1 MKNFTIVSVLL
12 SVFTVTS
19 FTSLAQPK
27 SDFLKDRNGLEF
39 PSRSYVSVL
48 PYNKQLQL
56 RNDEDRSSFVA
67 TENCTSLQFKF
78 AQLIDRDIESIANT
92 YLYNFIDEWWAV
104 RYRYGGTTKRGVDCS
119 SYTKQLAYAVY
130 GVTLP
135 RTAREQ
141 HAVATRINRMDI
153 QEGDL
158 VFFNIRGGVSHVG
171 VYIGNDYFTHSSCKA
186 GVTIS
191 SLNDPYYSKKYI
203 GAGRVSNEVK
213 EEPILEQKLKEQGT
227 E

>member
-27 SDFLKDRNGLEF
+27 SDFLKDRNVLEF
-39 PSRSYVSVL
+39 SSRSYASV
-48 PYNKQLQL
+48 PQYNKQSQV
-56 RNDEDRSSFVA
+56 RNDEARSSFVA

-78 AQLIDRDIESIANT
+78 AQLIDSDIESIANT

-104 RYRYGGTTKRGVDCS
+104 RYRYGGSTKRGIDCS
-119 SYTKQLAYAVY
+119 SFTGKLISAVY
-130 GVTLP
+130 GVELP

-141 HAVATRINRMDI
+141 YANTTRINRMDL

-158 VFFNIRGGVSHVG
+158 VFFNTRGGVSHVG
-171 VYIGNDYFTHSSCKA
+171 VYLKNDYFTHSSSNT

-191 SLNDPYYSKKYI
+191 SLNDPYYSRKYI
-203 GAGRVSNEVK
+203 GAGRVNKELK
-213 EEPILEQKLKEQGT
+213 EESIFE
-227 E
+227 

>member
-39 PSRSYVSVL
+39 SSRFYASA
-48 PYNKQLQL
+48 PQYNKQSQV
-56 RNDEDRSSFVA
+56 RDDEDRSSFVA

-78 AQLIDRDIESIANT
+78 AQLIDSDIESIANT

-104 RYRYGGTTKRGVDCS
+104 RYRYGGSTKRGIDCS
-119 SYTKQLAYAVY
+119 SFTGKLISAVY
-130 GVTLP
+130 GVELP

-141 HAVATRINRMDI
+141 YANTTRINRMDL

-158 VFFNIRGGVSHVG
+158 VFFNTRGGVSHVG
-171 VYIGNDYFTHSSCKA
+171 VYLKNDYFTHSSSNI

-191 SLNDPYYSKKYI
+191 NLNDPYYSRKYI
-203 GAGRVSNEVK
+203 GAGRVNKEVK
-213 EEPILEQKLKEQGT
+213 EESIFE
-227 E
+227 